1 MCQGGFGCLPLCC
14 VVQDSD
20 TVAKTIDIELA
31 RPIPFLRLEETNP
44 CLYHVQR
51 ARPCSADLAR
61 TKHLIPMALA
71 VLLRRVLYSGHG
83 CVEETYA

>member
-1 MCQGGFGCLPLCC
+1 MCPGGFGCSPLCC

-20 TVAKTIDIELA
+20 TVAKIIDIELA

-51 ARPCSADLAR
+51 ARLCSADLAR
-61 TKHLIPMALA
+61 TKHLILMALA
-71 VLLRRVLYSGHG
+71 VLSRRSSVLAMA
-83 CVEETYA
+83 V